1 MLTSAFFGAVAV
13 MVVSLVGVVFAFGA
27 ARTWFEKNLSFL
39 VSFAG
44 GVFLVTAGA
53 LTLEVFELADIWW
66 QGAGLIVLGYVLA
79 LIIHNLLPE
88 THHHHGADCQHT
100 HRKAKKLIV
109 GDAIH
114 NIADGIVLVVAFS
127 VSPALGLG
135 VLLSVVIH
143 EALQEVSEF
152 FVLRQAGYSVRK
164 ALMINFFVSSTILIG
179 VALGYL
185 ALASHELEVLL
196 LALSAGF
203 FFNVVLHDLLPK
215 RSEHGTSWLTQVVVV
230 VAGVLVMA
238 GAQWAVGEGH
248 IHGDDHGHDRA
259 EDHAHGETEHHG
271 EDVHGHVDKH
281 HDEEGVHHDE
291 NHSEQEV

>member
-1 MLTSAFFGAVAV
+1 MFSAVLGAVVV
-13 MVVSLVGVVFAFGA
+13 MVVSLVGVVFTLGS
-27 ARTWFEKNLSFL
+27 ARAWFEKNLSFL

-53 LTLEVFELADIWW
+53 LTLEVLEIADAWW
-66 QGAGLIVLGYVLA
+66 QGAGLIVLGYILA
-79 LIIHNLLPE
+79 LVLHKLLPE
-88 THHHHGADCQHT
+88 THHHHGADCHHT

-152 FVLRQAGYSVRK
+152 FVLRQAGYSVRQ
-164 ALMINFFVSSTILIG
+164 ALMINFAVSSTILVG
-179 VALGYL
+179 VGLGYF

-203 FFNVVLHDLLPK
+203 FFNVVLHDLLPR
-215 RSEHGTSWLTQVVVV
+215 RSEHGTNWVAQIAVVL
-230 VAGVLVMA
+230 AGVLVMA
-238 GAQWAVGEGH
+238 GAQWAVGAGH
-248 IHGDDHGHDRA
+248 EHGDGHGHDKEHTHAA
-259 EDHAHGETEHHG
+259 EAEHYDGLGHDAEHHDDEH
-271 EDVHGHVDKH
+271 EDEH
-281 HDEEGVHHDE
+281 HDEGEEEHHHE
-291 NHSEQEV
+291 

>member
-1 MLTSAFFGAVAV
+1 MLLHALLGAAVV
-13 MVVSLVGVVFAFGA
+13 MVVSLVGVVFTYST
-27 ARTWFEKNLSFL
+27 ARMWFEKNLSYL

-53 LTLEVFELADIWW
+53 LTLEVLELADAWW
-66 QGAGLIVLGYVLA
+66 QGAGLIVFGYVLA
-79 LIIHNLLPE
+79 LVLHTLLPE
-88 THHHHGADCQHT
+88 THHHHGAECHHT

-114 NIADGIVLVVAFS
+114 NVADGIVLVVAFS

-135 VLLSVVIH
+135 VLLSVIIH

-152 FVLRQAGYSVRK
+152 FVLRQAGYSVKK
-164 ALMINFFVSSTILIG
+164 ALVINFAVSSTILIG
-179 VALGYL
+179 VVLGYL

-215 RSEHGTSWLTQVVVV
+215 RSEHGASWLTQIAV
-230 VAGVLVMA
+230 VAVGVIVMA
-238 GAQWAVGEGH
+238 GAQWAMGEGH
-248 IHGDDHGHDRA
+248 IHGDGHNHNHTDEA
-259 EDHAHGETEHHG
+259 S
-271 EDVHGHVDKH
+271 HVDDYVDELHQDADHQGDEAH
-281 HDEEGVHHDE
+281 HDEDH
-291 NHSEQEV
+291 NHTTSTI

>member
-1 MLTSAFFGAVAV
+1 MFEAILGAGVV
-13 MVVSLVGVVFAFGA
+13 MVVSLTGVLFTLGK
-27 ARTWFEKNLSFL
+27 ARAWFEKNLSFL

-53 LTLEVFELADIWW
+53 LTLEVLEIADAWW
-66 QGAGLIVLGYVLA
+66 QGAGLIVLGYIFALVL
-79 LIIHNLLPE
+79 HKLLPE
-88 THHHHGADCQHT
+88 THHHHDTDCHHS

-114 NIADGIVLVVAFS
+114 NVADGIVLVVAFS

-135 VLLSVVIH
+135 VLLSIVIH

-152 FVLRQAGYSVRK
+152 FVLRQAGYSVKK
-164 ALMINFFVSSTILIG
+164 ALAINFAVSSTILLG
-179 VALGYL
+179 VGLGYF

-215 RSEHGTSWLTQVVVV
+215 RSEHGASWLTQIAVVL
-230 VAGVLVMA
+230 AGVLVMA
-238 GAQWAVGEGH
+238 GAQWVVGAGH
-248 IHGDDHGHDRA
+248 EHGHDHD
-259 EDHAHGETEHHG
+259 EEHAHQENDHDHDEDGHH
-271 EDVHGHVDKH
+271 DHDDDH
-281 HDEEGVHHDE
+281 HDEDEHHDHE
-291 NHSEQEV
+291 